1 MPTTV
6 IAKVSVDGSIAVE
19 NQHAKRV
26 LERED
31 CMCVKFRK
39 EVRFINL
46 VFYIATLGVIFYALV
61 TIIVR
66 LLIAKT

>member
-1 MPTTV
+1 M
-6 IAKVSVDGSIAVE
+6 IAKVSVAGSMTVE

-39 EVRFINL
+39 EVLFINL
-46 VFYIATLGVIFYALV
+46 VFYITTLAVILYALV
-61 TIIVR
+61 TILFR